1 MDPLNRTELSLVAN
15 TIRGLAMDA
24 VQKANSGHPGM
35 PMGMADVAAVLWTR
49 HLRWSAQD
57 HEWRGRDRFVLSA
70 GHGSMLLYSALH
82 LSGQGVSLEDLKH
95 FRQLESKTPGHPE
108 HGVTPGVET
117 TTGPL
122 GAGFGNAVGLAL
134 AAQMEAAR
142 FENEGLATRVVGI
155 CSDGDL
161 MEGITQEAASLAG
174 HWKLDNLVLVYDD
187 NGITI
192 EGHTDLAFGDDTKKR
207 FESLGWRVLC
217 IDGHDYEQI
226 DKALATA
233 FREKHRPVLI
243 AAKTHIG
250 HGSPN
255 KHDSHECHGAP
266 LGEDEI
272 ALTKKALGMSPEAFH
287 VPQEVRGV
295 FAAAGERNEKLRAAW
310 IRKQKRW
317 TKENPER
324 AQLHSRF
331 LARSTPGDLLEQLAM
346 AATNQADATRNLS
359 GKVIQKA
366 AELVPSLVGGSADL
380 DPSTKTK
387 IKSSSSVTGID
398 KKGRVLHFGI
408 REHAMGAILNGMT
421 LHGGF
426 LPMGST
432 FLVFSDYMRPAL
444 RLAALMG
451 IRPCFVFT
459 HDSLMVGEDGPTHQP
474 IEHLAS
480 LRLIPNLHVFRPA
493 DGLETAAAW
502 TWALE
507 RKDGPIA
514 MALTRQTLPA
524 LTRASNFQLRDV
536 MRGGYVLLEP
546 SRRPDAV
553 VIATGAE
560 VSVTLDAAKI
570 LATQGIALRVVSM
583 PCVELFLAQ
592 DASWQTNVLPREL
605 PTLAVEMGRPEGWC
619 RFTGSLDRVVGI
631 TSFGASAPAKELTK
645 HFGFTA
651 EQVAQRLRA
660 ALPVTAGAR

>member
-1 MDPLNRTELSLVAN
+1 MEPLDTKQLRLVAN

-57 HEWRGRDRFVLSA
+57 PLWPGRDRFVLSA

-82 LSGQGVSLEDLKH
+82 LCGYDLSLDDLKR
-95 FRQLESKTPGHPE
+95 FRQLHSKTPGHPE
-108 HGVTPGVET
+108 HGMTPGVET

-134 AAQMEAAR
+134 AAKMEAAR
-142 FENEGLATRVVGI
+142 FSDDLLATRVVGI

-161 MEGITQEAASLAG
+161 MEGISQEAASLAG
-174 HWKLDNLVLVYDD
+174 HWKLANLVMLYDD

-192 EGHTDLAFGDDTKKR
+192 EGHTDLAFTDDTKKR
-207 FESLGWRVLC
+207 FESLGWRVLR

-233 FREKHRPVLI
+233 LREKQRPVLI

-250 HGSPN
+250 QGSPN
-255 KHDSHECHGAP
+255 KHDSHEAHGAP
-266 LGEDEI
+266 LGDDEI
-272 ALTKKALGMSPEAFH
+272 ALTKKALGMPPEAFF
-287 VPQEVRGV
+287 VPEEVRAS
-295 FAAAGERNEKLRAAW
+295 FAAAAERNEKLRASW
-310 IRKQKRW
+310 QRKQKRW
-317 TKENPER
+317 AKEH
-324 AQLHSRF
+324 ADLAAVHARF
-331 LARSTPGDLLEQLAM
+331 VNRTVPQDLFEQLA
-346 AATNQADATRNLS
+346 AAAGNQADATRNLS

-387 IKSSSSVTGID
+387 IKASTSVTPTD
-398 KKGRVLHFGI
+398 FSGRVLHFGI
-408 REHAMGAILNGMT
+408 REHAMGAILNGLA

-432 FLVFSDYMRPAL
+432 FLVFSDYMRPTL

-451 IRPCFVFT
+451 IRSCFVFT

-474 IEHLAS
+474 IEQLAS

-502 TWALE
+502 TCALE
-507 RKDGPIA
+507 RKDGPVA
-514 MALTRQTLPA
+514 MALTRQNLAP
-524 LTRASNFQLRDV
+524 LVRPNGFQLRDV
-536 MRGGYVLLEP
+536 LKGGYVVHEP

-560 VSVTLDAAKI
+560 VAPTIDAVKL
-570 LATQGIALRVVSM
+570 LATQGFALRVVSM
-583 PCVELFLAQ
+583 PCVELFLTQ
-592 DASWQTNVLPREL
+592 DAEWRRRVLGQDL
-605 PTLAVEMGRPEGWC
+605 PVFAVEMGRPEGWC
-619 RFTGSLDRVVGI
+619 RFTGSLDRVVGVS
-631 TSFGASAPAKELTK
+631 TFGASAPAKELTK
-645 HFGFTA
+645 EYGFTP
-651 EQVAQRLRA
+651 EQIAQKLRA
-660 ALPVTAGAR
+660 ALPVPAATR